1 MLSLLLLS
9 FSFIGLVKS
18 VLLFLFFICA
28 LLLVIII
35 LLQEPKGGGLA
46 AAFGG
51 AGAETF
57 GVQSGGVNKFTAYLA
72 AGLMVLAILYA
83 AIRPDAGEEAAPTDV
98 GVPGIGAP
106 LEPVDNLPPEDES
119 GSGGSGEDDT
129 GGE

>member
-1 MLSLLLLS
+1 MLPLLLLS
-9 FSFIGLVKS
+9 LSFVGLFKS
-18 VLLFLFFICA
+18 VLLFLFFVCA

-72 AGLMVLAILYA
+72 AGLMTLAILYA
-83 AIRPDAGEEAAPTDV
+83 AIRPDAGEESAPTDV

-106 LEPVDNLPPEDES
+106 LDPLDDLPPEDD
-119 GSGGSGEDDT
+119 SGGGGEGDT
-129 GGE
+129 GDE